1 MLFTQDMLPLF
12 APSPALAVS
21 GSKAPEHQHIDGA
34 FLTPADVFVPYDDFY
49 RAQFVDGFQIHH
61 LFDAPAREDIVR
73 LGKKSAG
80 CYLPVEQAQARIAGW
95 KAHTNA
101 QSKGRNGQKVVLSFF
116 DYTGEWSKPW
126 EKAGYNV
133 FRFDIQHCA
142 EMGDVMAFSTDFFSD
157 WFGDFDGME
166 IYAIL
171 AAIPCTDFASSGSRH
186 FAAKDVD
193 GRTAASIRLVH
204 KTLAAI
210 EYFKPTIWAA
220 ENPVGRIGNL
230 GGLPPWRLTF
240 DPCDLGDT
248 YTKKTNIWG
257 RFNADLPIAPVFPA
271 EGSKMHKRYGGKSLQ
286 TKNARSVTP
295 EGFAYAFFMANN
307 AIDNPTLALRG
318 KYDRLDRDLLRR
330 VVRAEID
337 AETISE
343 IIDDFYYIE
352 LNDQAAEQALR
363 SVLH

>member
-1 MLFTQDMLPLF
+1 MSYIQELLPLF
-12 APSPALAVS
+12 PPCPALAMS
-21 GSKAPEHQHIDGA
+21 GSKAPEHQHIDGK
-34 FLTPADVFVPYDDFY
+34 FLTPDDVFVSYEDFY

-61 LFDAPAREDIVR
+61 LFDPPATAEIVR
-73 LGKKSAG
+73 LGKKNAG
-80 CYLPVEQAQARIAGW
+80 HHLPVEQAQALIAGW
-95 KAHTNA
+95 KAHTKA
-101 QSKGRNGQKVVLSFF
+101 QDKAKNGRKVVLSFF

-126 EKAGYNV
+126 EEAGYNV

-142 EMGDVMAFSTDFFSD
+142 ETGDVMAFSCDFFSD

-166 IYAIL
+166 IFAIL

-186 FAAKDVD
+186 FAAKDMD

-230 GGLPPWRLTF
+230 AGLPPWRLTF
-240 DPCDLGDT
+240 DPCDLGET

-257 RFNADLPIAPVFPA
+257 RFNSDLPVAPVFPS
-271 EGSKMHKRYGGKSLQ
+271 EGSKMHKQYGGKSLK

-307 AIDNPTLALRG
+307 AIDHPALAVCG
-318 KYDRLDRDLLRR
+318 KYDRLNPILLSQA
-330 VVRAEID
+330 VAGGMD
-337 AETISE
+337 AESIGE
-343 IIDDFYYIE
+343 IVDDFYYIE
-352 LNDQAAEQALR
+352 LNDEAANAALR
-363 SVLH
+363 AAI